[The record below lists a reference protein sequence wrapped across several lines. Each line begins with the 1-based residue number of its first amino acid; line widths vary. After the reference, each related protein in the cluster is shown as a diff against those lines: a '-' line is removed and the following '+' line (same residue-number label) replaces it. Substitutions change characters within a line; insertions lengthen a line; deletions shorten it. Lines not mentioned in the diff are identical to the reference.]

1 MNVAAPDQHKQYD
14 ASVPKFLHNR
24 PKTVVQHCMRR
35 WFNAENSTLEDVDQV
50 SSSQFLVKSL
60 SDFKTA
66 LCYEVCFENDSGMP
80 SCQCL
85 DWINNHLPCKHFMAV
100 FHHLIPETDK
110 NNPYIC
116 LDVES
121 FPLDSQEDPSGFND
135 EDVLELH
142 ISNNEGD
149 EYYIESLP
157 IPPRQTIKKERTKIC
172 NLLEIIK
179 MRCYES
185 DNLHLLEKISETLT
199 SVASDL
205 VKDLPKECN
214 FVLDKHPDTTHIGTN
229 QTKRKKRKVFK
240 TTENIHWLPL
250 AKKRKLQW
258 SGRHGVAAQKKRT
271 SYLKEGVNKLIG

>member
-1 MNVAAPDQHKQYD
+1 M
-14 ASVPKFLHNR
+14 
-24 PKTVVQHCMRR
+24 
-35 WFNAENSTLEDVDQV
+35 
-50 SSSQFLVKSL
+50 
-60 SDFKTA
+60 
-66 LCYEVCFENDSGMP
+66 
-80 SCQCL
+80 
-85 DWINNHLPCKHFMAV
+85 
-100 FHHLIPETDK
+100 IPETYK

-142 ISNNEGD
+142 ISNNEGN

-157 IPPRQTIKKERTKIC
+157 IPPRQTIKKERTQIC

-179 MRCYES
+179 MRCYKS

-205 VKDLPKECN
+205 VKDWPKKCR
-214 FVLDKHPDTTHIGTN
+214 HTDTTHIRIN

-250 AKKRKLQW
+250 AKKRKLQLT
-258 SGRHGVAAQKKRT
+258 GRHGVAAQKKRT